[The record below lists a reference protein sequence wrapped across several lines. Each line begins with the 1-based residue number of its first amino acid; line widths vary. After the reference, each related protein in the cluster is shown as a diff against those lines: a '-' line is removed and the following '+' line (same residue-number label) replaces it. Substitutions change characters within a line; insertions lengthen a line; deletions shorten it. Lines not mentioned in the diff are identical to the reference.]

1 MAFIDEDQESA
12 KIDNGARIRHARS
25 QTLTT
30 ARGAIVP
37 EFDDR
42 FACGGEVDEVD
53 RRRKLQDG

>member
-1 MAFIDEDQESA
+1 VAFIDEDQVSV
-12 KIDNGARIRHARS
+12 KIENGARIRDARS

-30 ARGAIVP
+30 TRGAIVP

-42 FACGGEVDEVD
+42 FACVGEVDEVD